1 MAVIDASVY
10 IAAVNAHE
18 ESHERSLR
26 WLQQAAAEELQVWA
40 PSIMLAEVAAAL
52 ARGLQDPA
60 QAMRAVALL
69 RNSKVIRLQQVS
81 VALAERAARL
91 AAEQKI
97 RGCDAVY
104 VALAAQL
111 DQPLVTL
118 DRQQCACGGKV
129 VQVIEL

>member
-26 WLQQAAAEELQVWA
+26 WLQQAVAEELPVWA
-40 PSIMLAEVAAAL
+40 PSIILAEVAAAL

-60 QAMRAVALL
+60 QALRAVTLL

-81 VALAERAARL
+81 VALAERAAQI
-91 AAEQKI
+91 AADQKI

-118 DRQQCACGGKV
+118 DRQQCARGGKV

>member
-10 IAAVNAHE
+10 IAVVNAHE
-18 ESHERSLR
+18 ESHERCVR
-26 WLQQAAAEELQVWA
+26 WLQQAVAEELPLWG
-40 PSIMLAEVAAAL
+40 PSIMLTEVAAAL
-52 ARGLQDPA
+52 ARGLQDPSKT
-60 QAMRAVALL
+60 MGAVALL

-81 VALAERAARL
+81 VALAERAAQI
-91 AAEQKI
+91 AADQKI

-118 DRQQCACGGKV
+118 DRQQYARGGKV
-129 VQVIEL
+129 VQVIAP

>member
-10 IAAVNAHE
+10 IAVVNAHE
-18 ESHERSLR
+18 ESHERCMR
-26 WLQQAAAEELQVWA
+26 WLQQAVAEELPLWA

-52 ARGLQDPA
+52 TRGLQDPSKVMGA
-60 QAMRAVALL
+60 AALL
-69 RNSKVIRLQQVS
+69 RNSKVIRLQAVS
-81 VALAERAARL
+81 VALAERAAQI
-91 AAEQKI
+91 ASDQKI

-118 DRQQCACGGKV
+118 DRQQYVRGGKV
-129 VQVIEL
+129 VQVIEP

>member
-1 MAVIDASVY
+1 MAVVDASVY

-18 ESHERSLR
+18 ESHERCLR
-26 WLQQAAAEELQVWA
+26 WLQQAVAEELPLWG

-52 ARGLQDPA
+52 ARGLQDSSK
-60 QAMRAVALL
+60 AMDAAALL
-69 RNSKVIRLQQVS
+69 RNSKVIRLQPVT
-81 VALAERAARL
+81 ATLAERAAQI
-91 AAEQKI
+91 ASDQKI

-118 DRQQCACGGKV
+118 DRQQYSRGGKI
-129 VQVIEL
+129 VQVFEP